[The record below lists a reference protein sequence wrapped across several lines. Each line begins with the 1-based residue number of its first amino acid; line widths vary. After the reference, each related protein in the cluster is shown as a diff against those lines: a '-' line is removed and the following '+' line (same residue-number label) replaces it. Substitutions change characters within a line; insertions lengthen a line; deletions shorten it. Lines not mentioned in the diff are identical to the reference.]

1 MSLTVHRKLSNQLR
15 DVLWCEEL
23 PARLTGIR
31 RIVRNQEFIG
41 ITEQINLVLVKI
53 PQVKP
58 FNAFQNGGKTAVF
71 VFNCVTQSIAG
82 RIEIGEQAF
91 DVSLGRIAV
100 GRAFNSDED
109 TV

>member
-1 MSLTVHRKLSNQLR
+1 MHRKLSNQLR
-15 DVLWCEEL
+15 DVLRSEEL

-31 RIVRNQEFIG
+31 RIVRNQELVG
-41 ITEQINLVLVKI
+41 ITKQVNLVLVKI
-53 PQVKP
+53 PQLKP

-82 RIEIGEQAF
+82 RIEIGKQAF
-91 DVSLGRIAV
+91 DVGLGRLAV
-100 GRAFNSDED
+100 GRAFNIDED

>member
-1 MSLTVHRKLSNQLR
+1 MNRKLSNQLR
-15 DVLWCEEL
+15 DMLRCEEL

-31 RIVRNQEFIG
+31 RIVRNQELVG
-41 ITEQINLVLVKI
+41 ITKQINLVLVKI
-53 PQVKP
+53 PQLQP
-58 FNAFQNGGKTAVF
+58 LHAFQYGGKTAVF
-71 VFNCVTQSIAG
+71 IFDGVPQSIAG

-91 DVSLGRIAV
+91 DVGLGRIAV

>member
-1 MSLTVHRKLSNQLR
+1 MLR
-15 DVLWCEEL
+15 SEEL

-31 RIVRNQEFIG
+31 RIVRNQELVG
-41 ITEQINLVLVKI
+41 ITKQVNLVLVKI
-53 PQVKP
+53 PQLKP

-82 RIEIGEQAF
+82 RIEIGKQAF
-91 DVSLGRIAV
+91 DVGLGRIAV
-100 GRAFNSDED
+100 GRAFNIDED

>member
-1 MSLTVHRKLSNQLR
+1 MHGQLSNQLR
-15 DVLWCEEL
+15 DMLRGKEL
-23 PARLTGIR
+23 TAGLTRIGG
-31 RIVRNQEFIG
+31 IVRNQELVG
-41 ITEQINLVLVKI
+41 ITEKVNLMFVKVAKL
-53 PQVKP
+53 QP

-91 DVSLGRIAV
+91 DVGLRRVAV
-100 GRAFNSDED
+100 GRAFNSNED